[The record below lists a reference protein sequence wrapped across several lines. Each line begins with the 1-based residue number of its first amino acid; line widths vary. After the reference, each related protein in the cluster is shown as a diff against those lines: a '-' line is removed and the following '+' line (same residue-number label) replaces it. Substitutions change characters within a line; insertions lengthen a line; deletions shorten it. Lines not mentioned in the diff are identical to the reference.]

1 MTQPVSGVS
10 RTAVIRVIRPAV
22 SVSPRPFRSTQKH
35 RVDYPI
41 RHRHGATART
51 RACGVSRRR
60 QNESTG
66 GRECHEAFR
75 KGHGG
80 VGRGRMHIL
89 FGGVATA
96 NAADVTNKDNPITSS
111 NVRVSDVGAQT
122 ANVSFDYKIDPA
134 QVDEI
139 KDVCFSIEVQR
150 ITDITPI
157 EKAHS
162 SANTIG
168 GTGFPYA
175 ARAFPMMS

>member
-1 MTQPVSGVS
+1 
-10 RTAVIRVIRPAV
+10 
-22 SVSPRPFRSTQKH
+22 
-35 RVDYPI
+35 
-41 RHRHGATART
+41 
-51 RACGVSRRR
+51 
-60 QNESTG
+60 
-66 GRECHEAFR
+66 
-75 KGHGG
+75 
-80 VGRGRMHIL
+80 MHIL

-96 NAADVTNKDNPITSS
+96 NAADVTNTDDPITSS

-162 SANTIG
+162 RMRIPSG

>member
-1 MTQPVSGVS
+1 MRRFGKAMAAL
-10 RTAVIRVIRPAV
+10 AVA
-22 SVSPRPFRSTQKH
+22 
-35 RVDYPI
+35 
-41 RHRHGATART
+41 
-51 RACGVSRRR
+51 AC
-60 QNESTG
+60 T
-66 GRECHEAFR
+66 
-75 KGHGG
+75 
-80 VGRGRMHIL
+80 L
-89 FGGVATA
+89 FGGGVATA

-122 ANVSFDYKIDPA
+122 ANVSFDYKIDLA

>member
-1 MTQPVSGVS
+1 MRRFGKAMAAL
-10 RTAVIRVIRPAV
+10 AVA
-22 SVSPRPFRSTQKH
+22 
-35 RVDYPI
+35 
-41 RHRHGATART
+41 
-51 RACGVSRRR
+51 AC
-60 QNESTG
+60 T
-66 GRECHEAFR
+66 
-75 KGHGG
+75 
-80 VGRGRMHIL
+80 L
-89 FGGVATA
+89 FGGVATS
-96 NAADVTNKDNPITSS
+96 NAADVTNKDNPITLS

-157 EKAHS
+157 EKANS

-168 GTGFPYA
+168 VLDSHISWIA

>member
-1 MTQPVSGVS
+1 MRRFGKAMAAL
-10 RTAVIRVIRPAV
+10 AVA
-22 SVSPRPFRSTQKH
+22 
-35 RVDYPI
+35 
-41 RHRHGATART
+41 
-51 RACGVSRRR
+51 AC
-60 QNESTG
+60 T
-66 GRECHEAFR
+66 
-75 KGHGG
+75 
-80 VGRGRMHIL
+80 L

-96 NAADVTNKDNPITSS
+96 NADDVVSGGVTYKDNPITLS
-111 NVRVSDVGAQT
+111 NVRVSDVGAHT

>member
-1 MTQPVSGVS
+1 MRIPG
-10 RTAVIRVIRPAV
+10 
-22 SVSPRPFRSTQKH
+22 
-35 RVDYPI
+35 DL
-41 RHRHGATART
+41 G
-51 RACGVSRRR
+51 
-60 QNESTG
+60 E
-66 GRECHEAFR
+66 RECREAFR

-96 NAADVTNKDNPITSS
+96 NAAGVTNKDNPITSS

>member
-1 MTQPVSGVS
+1 MRRFGKAMAAL
-10 RTAVIRVIRPAV
+10 AVA
-22 SVSPRPFRSTQKH
+22 
-35 RVDYPI
+35 
-41 RHRHGATART
+41 
-51 RACGVSRRR
+51 AC
-60 QNESTG
+60 T
-66 GRECHEAFR
+66 
-75 KGHGG
+75 
-80 VGRGRMHIL
+80 L

-96 NAADVTNKDNPITSS
+96 NTSS

>member
-1 MTQPVSGVS
+1 M
-10 RTAVIRVIRPAV
+10 
-22 SVSPRPFRSTQKH
+22 
-35 RVDYPI
+35 
-41 RHRHGATART
+41 
-51 RACGVSRRR
+51 SRRFER
-60 QNESTG
+60 PW
-66 GRECHEAFR
+66 RRWPWPHA
-75 KGHGG
+75 
-80 VGRGRMHIL
+80 HIVR
-89 FGGVATA
+89 GVATA

-168 GTGFPYA
+168 VLDSHMQHGRF
-175 ARAFPMMS
+175 R

>member
-1 MTQPVSGVS
+1 MRRFGK
-10 RTAVIRVIRPAV
+10 AVAALAV
-22 SVSPRPFRSTQKH
+22 
-35 RVDYPI
+35 
-41 RHRHGATART
+41 A
-51 RACGVSRRR
+51 AC
-60 QNESTG
+60 T
-66 GRECHEAFR
+66 
-75 KGHGG
+75 
-80 VGRGRMHIL
+80 L

-96 NAADVTNKDNPITSS
+96 NADENYYEGDLGGTKVGTPA
-111 NVRVSDVGAQT
+111 VSDVGAHT
-122 ANVSFDYKIDPA
+122 ANVSFDYQIDPA

>member
-1 MTQPVSGVS
+1 MTQPVSGGVPNGS
-10 RTAVIRVIRPAV
+10 HSCHPPGRFRVATAVPVHAKAP
-22 SVSPRPFRSTQKH
+22 
-35 RVDYPI
+35 
-41 RHRHGATART
+41 
-51 RACGVSRRR
+51 CGLSHTPSSWR
-60 QNESTG
+60 NS
-66 GRECHEAFR
+66 
-75 KGHGG
+75 
-80 VGRGRMHIL
+80 
-89 FGGVATA
+89 A
-96 NAADVTNKDNPITSS
+96 NAADVTNKDNPITLS

-122 ANVSFDYKIDPA
+122 ANVSFGSKIDPA

>member
-1 MTQPVSGVS
+1 MRHSLLWLS
-10 RTAVIRVIRPAV
+10 RVIAGALVLRKSTLWIIPYAIVMAQQRERVHAACPDPARM
-22 SVSPRPFRSTQKH
+22 SPR
-35 RVDYPI
+35 
-41 RHRHGATART
+41 G
-51 RACGVSRRR
+51 
-60 QNESTG
+60 G

>member
-1 MTQPVSGVS
+1 MRRFGKAMAAL
-10 RTAVIRVIRPAV
+10 AVA
-22 SVSPRPFRSTQKH
+22 
-35 RVDYPI
+35 
-41 RHRHGATART
+41 
-51 RACGVSRRR
+51 AC
-60 QNESTG
+60 T
-66 GRECHEAFR
+66 
-75 KGHGG
+75 
-80 VGRGRMHIL
+80 L

-96 NAADVTNKDNPITSS
+96 NADYVYDGVTYKDNPITLS

-122 ANVSFDYKIDPA
+122 ANVSFDYKIGPA

-150 ITDITPI
+150 ITGITPI

>member
-1 MTQPVSGVS
+1 
-10 RTAVIRVIRPAV
+10 
-22 SVSPRPFRSTQKH
+22 
-35 RVDYPI
+35 
-41 RHRHGATART
+41 
-51 RACGVSRRR
+51 
-60 QNESTG
+60 
-66 GRECHEAFR
+66 
-75 KGHGG
+75 
-80 VGRGRMHIL
+80 MHIVRG
-89 FGGVATA
+89 GGVATA
-96 NAADVTNKDNPITSS
+96 NAADVTNKDNPITLS

>member
-1 MTQPVSGVS
+1 MRRFGKAMAALTV
-10 RTAVIRVIRPAV
+10 A
-22 SVSPRPFRSTQKH
+22 
-35 RVDYPI
+35 
-41 RHRHGATART
+41 
-51 RACGVSRRR
+51 AC
-60 QNESTG
+60 T
-66 GRECHEAFR
+66 
-75 KGHGG
+75 
-80 VGRGRMHIL
+80 L